1 MAKPE
6 KMKPLK
12 RTERAID
19 MVINVSYP
27 HNRCMPSQI
36 LHVLF
41 GEDVISGM
49 YSRLTGRFGIVAD
62 KALEKI
68 RYTHGRSFA
77 LGCQGPDIFYHSQGR
92 RPVGIEY
99 GALLHR
105 RGAGIFTAGLLKMGL
120 PDPPPDEEDIR
131 QGRREK
137 GINALGAYALGFMTH
152 AILDRRAHPYIVY
165 KSGWV
170 SPKKP
175 ETLRYAK
182 THAFFERVID
192 ALMLKILRGV
202 EVASWDQEA
211 VLADVCEKPPLGL
224 RELLA
229 RALILAFPERA
240 GRDEKLDQRMANTF
254 LDCASFYRH
263 TAPARTSFT
272 TGAKAA
278 SEGISPE
285 TLAYMYPEE
294 LPADIDFLNL
304 EHRPWQYPVAAGAE
318 DRRGFPEIYA
328 DAVTAAVE
336 AITPVIVQ
344 SLAAGIFPIKE
355 AAQAIGNSG
364 LSIVDENGKPCA
376 PARSD
381 PLPLDKVLEEQARKR
396 GFCG

>member
-1 MAKPE
+1 
-6 KMKPLK
+6 
-12 RTERAID
+12 
-19 MVINVSYP
+19 
-27 HNRCMPSQI
+27 MPSQI

-41 GEDVISGM
+41 GEDVITGIH
-49 YSRLTGRFGIVAD
+49 RGLAGRFGIVAD

-68 RYTHGRSFA
+68 RNAHGRSFA

-99 GALLHR
+99 GTLLHR

-120 PDPPPDEEDIR
+120 PDPPPGEEDIR
-131 QGRREK
+131 GGRREK

-170 SPKKP
+170 SPENP

-192 ALMLKILRGV
+192 VLMLKILRGA
-202 EVASWDQEA
+202 EAASWDQKA
-211 VLADVCEKPPLGL
+211 VLAEICEKPPLGL

-240 GRDEKLDQRMANTF
+240 GRDEKLDQRMVNTF

-263 TAPARTSFT
+263 TAPAGTSFT
-272 TGAKAA
+272 AGAGAA
-278 SEGISPE
+278 LKGVTPE
-285 TLAYMYPEE
+285 MLAYIYPEE

-304 EHRPWQYPVAAGAE
+304 ERGPWYYPAASGAE
-318 DRRGFPEIYA
+318 DRRSFPEIYA
-328 DAVTAAVE
+328 QAVAAAVQ

-344 SLAAGIFPIKE
+344 YLAAGIFPIKE

-364 LSIVDENGKPCA
+364 LSIIDENGKPCA
-376 PARSD
+376 PARSG
-381 PLPLDKVLEEQARKR
+381 PLPLDRVLEQQALKR
-396 GFCG
+396 GLTRCPACRLLP